1 MEEMSYGTITLL
13 TNSKGN
19 KLISFLLL
27 LLLND
32 MACFHGFSQCF
43 FLNRKII

>member
-1 MEEMSYGTITLL
+1 MGEMLYGTITLL

-27 LLLND
+27 LFLNY
-32 MACFHGFSQCF
+32 MACFHGFSQCS